1 MKKNKI
7 LAGLLSFMMIL
18 SSLSVFPVSVSAA
31 AVGDTVTEAELMTGL
46 GSEPVAEANFNENYD
61 MSAYAN
67 RAEIMQDGTVSYL
80 HQNAAGLETI
90 GLKDDNGAALSRAEG
105 SLTKIKFRYAHNT
118 QNASWD
124 DMIIFDGGMLD
135 GYRARFAL
143 RLTEDGKQQF
153 FVLRDKD
160 GARTWEGLDLPENG
174 YLAPNT
180 WHELAISY
188 DAAHDLTVWAQ
199 VGCTGDYV
207 MLTSF
212 KLWKENYASEVRI
225 GYSGAKTGANSV
237 CDVDYIKVY
246 QAAEAIT
253 AESLLEG
260 CSPLMQKEFKT
271 AQDAQGGTIISAT
284 EKTSAITADG
294 LTLRADAAFT
304 DDRNNAKWKISD
316 DAITFSGKAA
326 MHLRFTETS
335 DSGGAAVYFEIA
347 CGDGLRRRFGFSR
360 TLFNYAE
367 KDAWPSVATDVM
379 TKGNPVELIVRNT
392 EDNQLEFWIM
402 NTTGSWGRIATTS
415 GLRAGSTAK
424 EVLIGTQSG
433 AEANIEF
440 FRMYGERT
448 EPGDDKETKTE
459 TELIGTRKT
468 KHALEFADDMGKGTV
483 SGGTHSVANG
493 MLNLSGGADYTNT
506 TFTYDVGDVAHFRF
520 TKTSTGASFPIFEL
534 NTNDGRMRFHPEP
547 GSIRYTRA
555 LMDGDPENYVT
566 AGGGY
571 STWQGITTEP
581 NVTYDYLIINKE
593 AGYEFWRKA
602 GGDDEYTYIGITEG
616 KYQWKET
623 KLRILAN
630 GDSSVAVDFVRVYS
644 VNDPEKPDPDD
655 PEGEDADII
664 TGGGQVWLYDDFS
677 DPQNSKAKLEDAQIT
692 DGTANI
698 RPGTDHRDNGATNF
712 ARVTFELGDYG
723 LNGEWIMTMRM
734 KLNATFW
741 QANIGFGGT
750 RSMIHINQSSV
761 KVNSKDVFNVPREMG
776 VYYDYVYYVK
786 NNLTASLYQCKVGTN
801 TWQTVFEN
809 QTLTAWGSNKIEMN
823 SNNTQT
829 SWDVDEIKV
838 YSGTLLDFDAEGLG
852 TAQVSAKGSVF
863 QGVPNSAD
871 KQLSVIL
878 ATYDKEHGY
887 TTSVEEVKKTVPGYK
902 ETSLDTDFD
911 LGSLDLS
918 KNDTAVMLW
927 NAAKVGYPLIN
938 AKGYTTPNTA
948 AGAPERNQ
956 EIGLTGTPHYNE
968 VLICGYAGAVDTVAA
983 TLTDQNGEIKA
994 ISQIKTND
1002 YGMADSKIAVDPTL
1016 PNGEYVLY
1024 LQYGNRR
1031 ESVKVNLYGAE
1042 ILTEGAIDS
1051 AAAFAEIIQK
1061 YGSETEKAAME
1072 DAEFAEAAYARYV
1085 SQVGEDGTDDLY
1097 VFQNAAAKA
1106 IADETTDRKLIEEM
1120 NTAAAAKRWSVIET
1134 ILTKTYADY
1143 LGITSDTV
1151 SGIQNTKELY
1161 LRMTGTVYHNAEE
1174 ILTRL
1179 ESAVA
1184 AQKKAEQEA
1193 GGGNGGGGS
1202 SGGGGS
1208 FGGGGSN
1215 GYGGGV
1221 AISDKPQTVTPTPV
1235 TAADGQDGSGA
1246 DAFADLEGVSWAEES
1261 IGRMSQMG
1269 FVSGNGDGTFAPNRA
1284 VSREEFLKIVMLAA
1298 GIEIEVGEGVQ
1309 FVDTDKDAWYYPYV
1323 ASAYRAGIVKGVSEE
1338 RFGIGES
1345 ITRAD
1350 MAVMLCRALAAAG
1363 AELPP
1368 KKAAFVFADFSQIP
1382 DYAAESI
1389 DRLCEASLMQGV
1401 GNQNFAPMASATRA
1415 EAAVAVYRVYQYLHE
1430 TAKGA

>member
-7 LAGLLSFMMIL
+7 LAGLLSGMMIL
-18 SSLSVFPVSVSAA
+18 SSLCVFPVSVSAA
-31 AVGDTVTEAELMTGL
+31 AVGDTMTEAELMAGL
-46 GSEPVAEANFNENYD
+46 SNDPVAEANFNADYD
-61 MSAYAN
+61 MSAYAD
-67 RAEIMQDGTVSYL
+67 RAEILQDGAISYL
-80 HQNAAGLETI
+80 HQTAAGLETV
-90 GLKDDNGAALSRAEG
+90 GLKSDVGAALARTEG
-105 SLTKIKFRYAHNT
+105 SLTKIKFRYAHHT
-118 QNASWD
+118 QNASWN
-124 DMIIFDGGMLD
+124 DMIIFDGGVQG

-143 RLTEDGKQQF
+143 RLTDDGKQQF
-153 FVLRDKD
+153 FVLHDKN
-160 GARTWEGLDLPENG
+160 GTKIWEGLDLPENG
-174 YLAPNT
+174 HLVPNT
-180 WHELAISY
+180 WHELAVKY

-199 VGCTGDYV
+199 IGCTGDYV
-207 MLTSF
+207 MLTGF
-212 KLWKENYASEVRI
+212 KLWKDNYAPEVRI
-225 GYSGAKTGANSV
+225 GFSGAQTGVNSV
-237 CDVDYIKVY
+237 CDVDYIKIY
-246 QAAEAIT
+246 T
-253 AESLLEG
+253 A
-260 CSPLMQKEFKT
+260 
-271 AQDAQGGTIISAT
+271 GG
-284 EKTSAITADG
+284 
-294 LTLRADAAFT
+294 
-304 DDRNNAKWKISD
+304 
-316 DAITFSGKAA
+316 
-326 MHLRFTETS
+326 
-335 DSGGAAVYFEIA
+335 
-347 CGDGLRRRFGFSR
+347 GD
-360 TLFNYAE
+360 TP
-367 KDAWPSVATDVM
+367 D
-379 TKGNPVELIVRNT
+379 
-392 EDNQLEFWIM
+392 
-402 NTTGSWGRIATTS
+402 
-415 GLRAGSTAK
+415 
-424 EVLIGTQSG
+424 
-433 AEANIEF
+433 
-440 FRMYGERT
+440 
-448 EPGDDKETKTE
+448 PGDDPETKTE
-459 TELIGTRKT
+459 AELIGARKT
-468 KHALEFADDMGKGTV
+468 KHALEFADDMGKGSV

-493 MLNLSGGADYTNT
+493 MLNLSGGADYTNP
-506 TFTYDVGDVAHFRF
+506 TFTYDVGDIAHFRF

-534 NTNDGRMRFHPEP
+534 NANNTRMRFHPEP

-555 LMDGDPENYVT
+555 LMEDDPESYVT
-566 AGGGY
+566 VGGGY
-571 STWQGITTEP
+571 SIWQGIVTEP

-602 GGDDEYTYIGITEG
+602 DGDDEYTYIGITEG
-616 KYQWKET
+616 KHQWKET

-655 PEGEDADII
+655 PNIEDADII

-698 RPGTDHRDNGATNF
+698 RPGADHRDNGTTNF

-723 LNGEWIMTMRM
+723 LSGEWVMTMRM

-761 KVNSKDVFNVPREMG
+761 KVNGKDGFNVPREMG

-823 SNNTQT
+823 SNNTET
-829 SWDVDEIKV
+829 SWDVDEIRV
-838 YSGTLLDFDAEGLG
+838 YSGTLLDFGAEGLG
-852 TAQVSAKGSVF
+852 TAQVSAKGSVL

-902 ETSLDTDFD
+902 ETSIDTDFD

-927 NAAKVGYPLIN
+927 NAAKVGYPLTEAI
-938 AKGYTTPNTA
+938 GYTVPNTA
-948 AGAPERNQ
+948 AGAPEKNQ

-968 VLICGYAGAVDTVAA
+968 VKICGYAGAVDTVAA
-983 TLTDQNGEIKA
+983 TLTDQSGAIKA

-1031 ESVKVNLYGAE
+1031 ESVNVNLYGAE
-1042 ILTEGAIDS
+1042 ILTEGDIDS
-1051 AAAFAEIIQK
+1051 AVAFAEIIKK

-1072 DAEFAEAAYARYV
+1072 DAAFAEAAYARYV
-1085 SQVGEDGTDDLY
+1085 SRVGEDGTDDLY

-1106 IADETTDRKLIEEM
+1106 IADEMTDRKLIEEM
-1120 NTAAAAKRWSVIET
+1120 NAAAAEKRWSVIET

-1143 LGITSDTV
+1143 LGITDEKV

-1174 ILTRL
+1174 ILARL
-1179 ESAVA
+1179 ERAIA
-1184 AQKKAEQEA
+1184 AQKKAEQE
-1193 GGGNGGGGS
+1193 GGQGGSNGGSIGGGS
-1202 SGGGGS
+1202 SGGGS
-1208 FGGGGSN
+1208 FGGGGGNN
-1215 GYGGGV
+1215 GYRGGV
-1221 AISDKPQTVTPTPV
+1221 AISDKPQTETVPPV
-1235 TAADGQDGSGA
+1235 IAPDGKDGSGA
-1246 DAFADLEGVSWAEES
+1246 ETFADLEGVSWAEES
-1261 IGRMSQMG
+1261 INRMSQMG
-1269 FVSGNGDGTFAPNRA
+1269 FVSGDGDGAFAPNRA
-1284 VSREEFLKIVMLAA
+1284 VSREEFLKIVMHAA
-1298 GIEIEVGEGVQ
+1298 GLEIAVGDGVE
-1309 FVDTDKDAWYYPYV
+1309 FVDADVNAWYYPYV
-1323 ASAYRAGIVKGVSEE
+1323 ASAYRAGIVKGISEE

-1350 MAVMLCRALAAAG
+1350 MAVMLCRALAAVG

-1415 EAAVAVYRVYQYLHE
+1415 EAAVAVYRVYQYLHKA
-1430 TAKGA
+1430 AKGA